1 LFQAARRLNGAH
13 LQLLAVPAERSVG
26 RVGFV
31 IGKKQLA
38 SAVERNYVRRLL
50 REAVRQRRPALDA
63 FDIVFRLRIPCS
75 PVGLPGLLREASELL
90 ATLTDARH

>member
-1 LFQAARRLNGAH
+1 MLAA
-13 LQLLAVPAERSVG
+13 PAERLGG

-38 SAVERNYVRRLL
+38 SAVERNYLRRLF

-63 FDIVFRLRIPCS
+63 FDIVLRLRAPCT
-75 PVGLPGLLREASELL
+75 PATLPGLLREASELL
-90 ATLTDARH
+90 GALTDPSDR